1 MNVICIRV
9 TRDYNLKRFLLTQIF
24 VLLIV
29 SSLITNTRVQNVSGE
44 DLPEYSWPMFGYD
57 SQHQGYTKSPGPET
71 AFLVWKFNAS
81 DSVSS
86 PTIAYS
92 RVYFGSNDNYFYCID
107 AYTGELLWRY
117 ETEGQIYESSVIFDQ
132 KVYFGSN
139 DGHMY
144 CLHSWTGEFL
154 WKYEIGEYYSHIII
168 PTIWEGKLYVG
179 KLHKP
184 GVYCIDAYDGVEVWV
199 NEEPQ
204 SLEIGLAVSDNR
216 VYVPADNCLYC
227 LDASNG
233 SIIWVTENVF
243 CYSCPT
249 IAEDKVFI
257 GTLYGDMCCYW
268 AENGTEIWAFST
280 SRLVTSSPAVA
291 YGKVYFGSKDDNVYC
306 LNLTN
311 GESIWRYVTDGA
323 VQSSPAVAD
332 GKIYIGSN
340 DHYLYCFDAFSGELL
355 WRYETDY
362 HIAQSPAIANNIVY
376 IGPRRI
382 IYAVGRLDG
391 VPPDDTT
398 YIPGFTFEAVLLGLI
413 IVMYVFHQRNA
424 EKRPFD
430 IF

>member
-1 MNVICIRV
+1 
-9 TRDYNLKRFLLTQIF
+9 
-24 VLLIV
+24 
-29 SSLITNTRVQNVSGE
+29 
-44 DLPEYSWPMFGYD
+44 
-57 SQHQGYTKSPGPET
+57 
-71 AFLVWKFNAS
+71 
-81 DSVSS
+81 
-86 PTIAYS
+86 
-92 RVYFGSNDNYFYCID
+92 
-107 AYTGELLWRY
+107 
-117 ETEGQIYESSVIFDQ
+117 
-132 KVYFGSN
+132 
-139 DGHMY
+139 
-144 CLHSWTGEFL
+144 
-154 WKYEIGEYYSHIII
+154 
-168 PTIWEGKLYVG
+168 LYVG

-376 IGPRRI
+376 FGPRRI
-382 IYAVGRLDG
+382 IYAIGRLDG

-413 IVMYVFHQRNA
+413 IVMYVFINFFLPREAIKSMCCDHHLPLSQSFPSTLPDDEFPSQHSHPAGKHVFPFLLRSELHSGRLERRKGLSNCKITENDCIRA
-424 EKRPFD
+424 VSCLIPVEMKANRDSLFYDNKVWAVSPFD
-430 IF
+430 NNLYFLNSLFP